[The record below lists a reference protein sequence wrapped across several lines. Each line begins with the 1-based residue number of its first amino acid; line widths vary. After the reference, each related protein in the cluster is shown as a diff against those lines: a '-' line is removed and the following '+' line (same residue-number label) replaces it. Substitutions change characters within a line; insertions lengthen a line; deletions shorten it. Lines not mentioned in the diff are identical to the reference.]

1 MDALDDGSECT
12 AASERGGSAGSLPS
26 GYLCDW
32 GLWSRQL
39 FCFRGDSP
47 LCTVEVLVHRSRG
60 VPGAGGRTWLLWQW
74 LLP

>member
-1 MDALDDGSECT
+1 MMGLNALLPRRG
-12 AASERGGSAGSLPS
+12 AGVLGASL
-26 GYLCDW
+26 LVICVTW

-39 FCFRGDSP
+39 FCFRGESP

>member
-1 MDALDDGSECT
+1 MMGLNALLLR
-12 AASERGGSAGSLPS
+12 RGAGVLGASLPVT
-26 GYLCDW
+26 CVTW

-39 FCFRGDSP
+39 FCFWGDSP